1 MHPDQRAR
9 AETTSTRNTDDF
21 LGKKIYRTLYLNL
34 HIKILKQVIPS
45 PHLAKLDFIMN
56 AAILPS
62 DKNSPLVLSLCIP
75 TLYEWEWTEGEVLAR
90 LLLPA
95 I

>member
-21 LGKKIYRTLYLNL
+21 LSKKIYIYITLYLNL

-45 PHLAKLDFIMN
+45 PHLAKLDFIIN
-56 AAILPS
+56 AAILPT
-62 DKNSPLVLSLCIP
+62 DKNSP
-75 TLYEWEWTEGEVLAR
+75 
-90 LLLPA
+90 
-95 I
+95 